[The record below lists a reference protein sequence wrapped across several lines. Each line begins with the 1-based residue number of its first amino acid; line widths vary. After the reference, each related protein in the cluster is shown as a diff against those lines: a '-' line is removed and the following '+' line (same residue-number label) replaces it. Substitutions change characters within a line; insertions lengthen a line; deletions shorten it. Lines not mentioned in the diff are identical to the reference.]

1 MPRVLRIANRFNLGG
16 PTYNVGY
23 LTRHL
28 APEFET
34 LLIGGQHDE
43 TEEGSHHILE
53 DMGIKPVII
62 PEMMREISPGIDYKA
77 YRKVREIIADFKPDI
92 VHTHASKAGAI
103 GRQAAISMKVPVIV
117 HTFHGHYFHSYFS
130 PYKTAFYKVIERR
143 LARRSDA
150 IIAISDTQKYEL
162 GTVHGICPPD
172 KITVVPLGFDLTR
185 FRTDRAAKRARF
197 RSEFELNDDDVAIG
211 IIGRLVPIKNHGLFL
226 RAVMKAVNEADARV
240 VPFIV
245 GDGELHDEVL
255 GTARQL
261 GLHVLEG
268 TARSHE
274 RDTLYFT
281 SWRKDIDVVMAGLDV
296 NVLTSFNEGTPVS
309 LIEAQASGTPVVSTD
324 VGGVRDVVRDEVT
337 GFIVPLADEDAL
349 AERLTRLATDH
360 ELRHHMSGL
369 GWDVVG
375 EAFHYT
381 RLVSDMAQ
389 LYGRLL
395 AEKGVK

>member
-53 DMGIKPVII
+53 DMGITPVII

-77 YRKVREIIADFKPDI
+77 YRKVREIIEDFKPDI

-103 GRQAAISMKVPVIV
+103 GRQAAISMNVPVIV
-117 HTFHGHYFHSYFS
+117 HTFHGHYFHSYFN

-143 LARRSDA
+143 LAKRSDA
-150 IIAISDTQKYEL
+150 IIAICDTQKHEL
-162 GTVHGICPPD
+162 GTIHGICPPE

-185 FRTDRAAKRARF
+185 FRTDRDVKRARF
-197 RSEFELNDDDVAIG
+197 RTEFQLNEDDVAIG

-226 RAVMKAVNEADARV
+226 RAIMKAVNESEARV

-245 GDGELHDEVL
+245 GNGELHDEVL
-255 GTARQL
+255 GSARQL
-261 GLHVLEG
+261 GLHVLQG
-268 TARSHE
+268 ASRSHE
-274 RDTLYFT
+274 RNTLYFT

-349 AERLTRLATDH
+349 AERLVRLAADH
-360 ELRHHMSGL
+360 GLRHRMSGL

-389 LYGRLL
+389 LYRRLL
-395 AEKGVK
+395 AAKGIK

>member
-28 APEFET
+28 APEFDT

-53 DMGIKPVII
+53 DMGITPVII

-77 YRKVREIIADFKPDI
+77 YRKVREIIADFRPDI

-103 GRQAAISMKVPVIV
+103 GRQAAISMNVPVIV
-117 HTFHGHYFHSYFS
+117 HTFHGHYFHSYFN

-143 LARRSDA
+143 LAKRSDA
-150 IIAISDTQKYEL
+150 IIAISDTQKHDL
-162 GTVHGICPPD
+162 GTVHGICPPE

-185 FRTDRAAKRARF
+185 FRTDRASKRARF
-197 RSEFELNDDDVAIG
+197 RAEFELNDDDVAIG

-226 RAVMKAVNEADARV
+226 RAVMKAVTKADARV
-240 VPFIV
+240 VPFVV

-261 GLHVLEG
+261 GMHVLEG

-274 RDTLYFT
+274 RNTLYFT

-337 GFIVPLADEDAL
+337 GFIVPLTDEEAL
-349 AERLTRLATDH
+349 AERLTRLACDN
-360 ELRHHMSGL
+360 ELRHNMSGL
-369 GWDVVG
+369 GWSVVG

-389 LYGRLL
+389 LYRRLL
-395 AEKGVK
+395 VAKGIK